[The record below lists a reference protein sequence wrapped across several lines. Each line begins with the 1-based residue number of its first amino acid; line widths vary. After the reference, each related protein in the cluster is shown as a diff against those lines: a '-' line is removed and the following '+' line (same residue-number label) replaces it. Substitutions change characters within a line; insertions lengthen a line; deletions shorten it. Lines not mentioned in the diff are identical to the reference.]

1 MPSITC
7 KEIPFVVKTVL
18 KGIALY
24 EAYWNFSTLP
34 FQNVPDPNE
43 YFPSVTHE
51 EAVKR
56 IIYAITG
63 EKGGILLTGDIGTG
77 KTVISRT
84 VVARLTGK
92 DIDIG
97 IMTNPA
103 LNREDLLREI
113 LYQLGMS
120 SPSSNK
126 LDLIHEINDKLLNN
140 FQSGKKTVLIIDEA
154 HLMTDI
160 GILEE
165 IRLLLNFQLN
175 DRFLLTLI
183 LVGQPE
189 LKKIIHNV
197 PALEQRLTIK
207 FHLRS
212 FNLEETGAYIIY
224 RLKHAG
230 AKRPIFTIDALKLI
244 YQYTEG
250 VPRRI
255 NQVCDL
261 SLLIGYFKKSE
272 RVDTTIIKK
281 VIADEQQQM
290 V

>member
-1 MPSITC
+1 
-7 KEIPFVVKTVL
+7 
-18 KGIALY
+18 LY

-126 LDLIHEINDKLLNN
+126 LDLIHEINDK
-140 FQSGKKTVLIIDEA
+140 
-154 HLMTDI
+154 
-160 GILEE
+160 
-165 IRLLLNFQLN
+165 RLLLNFQLN

-230 AKRPIFTIDALKLI
+230 AKHPIFTIDALKLI